1 MFCPECRT
9 EYRKGFTTCADCE
22 IPLVSQLPPE
32 PPPDPDPVYIKYV
45 NLYSPRNEVELAL
58 LKSILESEHISFFV
72 RNDNFGSLEVGP
84 QVGLYNGKMIQVED
98 DKYERAG
105 ELLSDYLGTIEA
117 KTTKS
122 ERKYS
127 APDIFRM
134 LMEFILFGWIMP
146 GKMSHKQHD

>member
-1 MFCPECRT
+1 MFCPQCRT

-22 IPLVSQLPPE
+22 IPQVSQLPPE

-58 LKSILESEHISFFV
+58 LKSILDSEHISYFV

-84 QVGLYNGKMIQVED
+84 RIGLYNGKMIQVES

-134 LMEFILFGWIMP
+134 LIEFIFSDGSCP
-146 GKMSHKQHD
+146 EK

>member
-9 EYRKGFTTCADCE
+9 AYRKGFTTCADCE
-22 IPLVSQLPPE
+22 VPLVSQLPPE

-58 LKSILESEHISFFV
+58 LKSILESERISYFV

-84 QVGLYNGKMIQVED
+84 RIGLYNGKMIQVED

-105 ELLSDYLGTIEA
+105 ELLSDYLGAIEA
-117 KTTKS
+117 KTAKS

-127 APDIFRM
+127 ATDIFRM
-134 LMEFILFGWIMP
+134 LIEFILVGWIMP
-146 GKMSHKQHD
+146 GKM